1 MILAKNRH
9 SSYNEFQSRDLPE
22 RTPVDSEKGMF
33 MKVECQNCGKT
44 FELPEN
50 RLPAG
55 KKLSFPCPACKL
67 KITLDLREN
76 PDPEPEK
83 IPVLADEPT
92 DGKLVLTPISEQ
104 SSRELQGTDLKRKI
118 LSGIKD
124 LPPMPKIISKA
135 REVMANP
142 KAGFKE
148 IAEVIETDQA
158 IAAKILQVSNS
169 AYYGISGMVSSI
181 HQATVVLGH
190 KTLEQL
196 IIMVS
201 STSLLGSHLK
211 GYKMGS
217 GALWQHSLAVAL
229 CARAIAMD
237 RAPSIENDAFSVGL
251 IHDAGKLVLDRYLLE
266 RKDKVDQAVKT
277 KSAFWEVEKEVLGF
291 DHTELASDL
300 CTKWKLPEN
309 HVNAMRYHHAPSKS
323 DGNQLAYIVHVA
335 NHVAHLVETGN
346 SSDSQ
351 EGLDPE
357 ALSFLSLDESDLAE
371 YVEKTAEALE
381 QITQMMT

>member
-1 MILAKNRH
+1 
-9 SSYNEFQSRDLPE
+9 
-22 RTPVDSEKGMF
+22 MF

-55 KKLSFPCPACKL
+55 KKISFPCPACKL
-67 KITLDLREN
+67 KITLDLRE
-76 PDPEPEK
+76 DPKPETEK
-83 IPVLADEPT
+83 GIGPSIAPA

-104 SSRELQGTDLKRKI
+104 SSSELQGADLKRKI
-118 LSGIKD
+118 LGGIKD

-135 REVMANP
+135 REVMSNP

-201 STSLLGSHLK
+201 STSLLGSRLK

-229 CARAIAMD
+229 CARAIATD

-251 IHDAGKLVLDRYLLE
+251 IHDAGKLVLDQYLLQ
-266 RKDKVDQAVKT
+266 RKDKVDRAFQT
-277 KSAFWEVEKEVLGF
+277 NSAFWKIEKEVLGF

-309 HVNAMRYHHAPSKS
+309 HVNAMRYHHAPSES
-323 DGNQLAYIVHVA
+323 NGNQLAFIVHIA
-335 NHVAHLVETGN
+335 NHVAHLVDTGD
-346 SSDSQ
+346 SSEIQQQ

-371 YVEKTAEALE
+371 YVEKTAEALG
-381 QITQMMT
+381 QITQTMI